1 MECQAPYLLKDE
13 FKCGEG
19 FINKS
24 GIYLQE
30 RIAVSEDSDIVKQG
44 GKNI

>member
-1 MECQAPYLLKDE
+1 MECQAPYLLMDE
-13 FKCGEG
+13 FKCEG

-24 GIYLQE
+24 SIHLQE